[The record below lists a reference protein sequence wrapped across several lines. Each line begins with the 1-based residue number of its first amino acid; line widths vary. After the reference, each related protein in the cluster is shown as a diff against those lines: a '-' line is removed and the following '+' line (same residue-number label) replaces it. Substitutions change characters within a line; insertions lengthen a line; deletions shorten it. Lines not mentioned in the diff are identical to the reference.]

1 MPFIVLFSKHFR
13 DWYRS
18 AQEVRRQDTKEFTG
32 DDIIEEDE
40 EENDDAAGERSSPKP
55 RDGRSKTHSEQDSAA
70 RAATREL
77 RVHEIVA
84 LISCFVFPIIGTW
97 LLHAIRGSLSRPSE
111 GLISN
116 YNLTIFLLASEIRP
130 FAHLLR
136 MVQAR
141 TLYLQRVVAASQS
154 EDDSVDRNK
163 ILDLTKRLEE
173 LEAHVADTVAA
184 RLSPDAANA
193 TQKGQESPQDVVAQ
207 VTSDVRKALQPE
219 LDALNRAMRRY
230 EKRTTVMAFQMDTR
244 LQELETQVRDAMALA
259 AAAQRSA
266 TDRRSFAFILLDW
279 VCAILVLPAQT
290 LFSLASLPA
299 RIATLCLLNLKML
312 LGMKQRRSKAS
323 KGKQPSR
330 SSVSRPPSRT
340 QAAPTWSGKS
350 TKSP

>member
-1 MPFIVLFSKHFR
+1 MPFVVLLSKGFR

-18 AQEVRRQDTKEFTG
+18 AQEIRRQDAGGFTG
-32 DDIIEEDE
+32 DDDIIEEDE

-55 RDGRSKTHSEQDSAA
+55 RDGRSNTHSGQASAA

-77 RVHEIVA
+77 HVHEIAA
-84 LISCFVFPIIGTW
+84 LISCFVFPVIGTW
-97 LLHAIRGSLSRPSE
+97 LLHAIRRSLSRPSE

-154 EDDSVDRNK
+154 EDDSADRNK
-163 ILDLTKRLEE
+163 ISDLTKRLEE

-184 RLSPDAANA
+184 RPSPDAANGA
-193 TQKGQESPQDVVAQ
+193 QKGQEGPQDVVAQ
-207 VTSDVRKALQPE
+207 VTADVRKTLQPE

-230 EKRTTVMAFQMDTR
+230 EKRTTVMAFQTDTR

-259 AAAQRSA
+259 AAAQRST
-266 TDRRSFAFILLDW
+266 TDRRQSFAFTLLDW

-299 RIATLCLLNLKML
+299 RIAAWCLLNLKIL

-323 KGKQPSR
+323 RGKQPSR
-330 SSVSRPPSRT
+330 SSLTTRT
-340 QAAPTWSGKS
+340 QPAPTWSGKS